1 MKKPLLMAFSLVGLF
16 ISIYLWWVYT
26 SDSHPMVCLGTGCD
40 TVRASR
46 YAEILGLPMPVLG
59 AAMYSALALLLFA
72 EQLIATEFA
81 RKVRYAFTAIAAAG
95 FLFSVYLTGLEAFV
109 IHAWCAWCVGSAVA
123 ITLIFGTATMEL
135 IRPAR
140 RPDDAA
146 AMATLRH
153 LFTITIVAMVI
164 GIPAFIFLSRHGEL
178 PPVVQA
184 SDAAIKKYLIRPDS
198 HVAGNPNAPVT
209 VVEFGDFEC
218 PACGREDPVVRE
230 VMQKYGDRVRFIFRQ
245 YPLEQIHMNAMQA
258 AEASE
263 CAAAQGKFW
272 PAKDK
277 LYDGQ
282 SDLTEP
288 ALYLYADQLGLDKAR
303 FSQCLSSHATQ
314 ARIREDM
321 ADAHALGVDRTPTFF
336 VGQQK
341 IAQPMDI
348 TQFSQLL
355 DKELAARGGTPSG
368 DATRA
373 STSGASG
380 DPSSSGSPFSGG
392 GPNIFA
398 SSQGSEIACSNDEAL
413 KAQPDLIRTPETRQL
428 FEGAA
433 KPLFVDVRTAKD
445 FAGGHLP
452 NAINIPVDDFERRY
466 SELTKDRTI
475 VLYESGKSPGDICGS
490 SRAAGRVLLTHGFP
504 REKVKVYQDGLADW
518 QKAGLPVAR

>member
-1 MKKPLLMAFSLVGLF
+1 MRKQLLMALSLVGLF
-16 ISIYLWWVYT
+16 ISSYLWWVYT
-26 SDSHPMVCLGTGCD
+26 SPLHALVCLGTGCD
-40 TVRASR
+40 TVRLSR

-59 AAMYSALALLLFA
+59 VAMYAALALLLFA

-95 FLFSVYLTGLEAFV
+95 FLFSLYLTGLEAFV

-123 ITLIFGTATMEL
+123 VTFIFGITALEL

-140 RPDDAA
+140 RPDAA
-146 AMATLRH
+146 AALATLRN
-153 LFTITIVAMVI
+153 LFTTMLVAIVI
-164 GIPAFIFLSRHGEL
+164 GIPAFIFLSRHGEV
-178 PPVVQA
+178 PDVVQA
-184 SDAAIKKYLIRPDS
+184 SEHALRNNLIRADS
-198 HVAGNPNAPVT
+198 HATGKLDSPVT
-209 VVEFGDFEC
+209 VVEFADFEC
-218 PACGREDPVVRE
+218 PACGRQDPVVRE

-263 CAAAQGKFW
+263 CAGAQGKFW

-282 SDLTEP
+282 TDLTEP

-303 FSQCLSSHATQ
+303 FSQCLSSHATL

-341 IAQPMDI
+341 IAQPMDL

-355 DKELAARGGTPSG
+355 DKELAARGGTKPG
-368 DATRA
+368 GATQTA
-373 STSGASG
+373 
-380 DPSSSGSPFSGG
+380 SSGSPFSTGG
-392 GPNIFA
+392 NIFA
-398 SSQGSEIACSNDEAL
+398 SSQGSEMACSNDEAL
-413 KAQPDLIRTPETRQL
+413 KAQPDLIRTPQTRQL
-428 FEGAA
+428 FEGAT
-433 KPLFVDVRTAKD
+433 KPLFVDVRAAKD
-445 FAGGHLP
+445 YAVGHLP
-452 NAINIPVDDFERRY
+452 AAINIPVDDFERRF
-466 SELTKDRTI
+466 SELPKDRTI

-490 SRAAGRVLLTHGFP
+490 SRAAGRVLLAHGFAKE
-504 REKVKVYQDGLADW
+504 RVKVYQDGLADW
-518 QKAGLPVAR
+518 QKAGLPVAH